1 MSAVTE
7 SSVLNAGLSSAIAE
21 VRPAWLHMRNYATMA
36 NALRIPVRDVR
47 CDRCGC
53 EADANRVDVTSLGD
67 AEPRIVWGRIVCT
80 TPGCVDEHGSSAVD
94 PPDEPGQL
102 TREDRKW
109 LRRHDRLVAELGR
122 ASRLLLAES

>member
-1 MSAVTE
+1 VP
-7 SSVLNAGLSSAIAE
+7 AGAE
-21 VRPAWLHMRNYATMA
+21 VL
-36 NALRIPVRDVR
+36 
-47 CDRCGC
+47 CDRCGSV
-53 EADANRVDVTSLGD
+53 ADATRVDVTRLGD
-67 AEPRIVWGRIVCT
+67 TGRRYVWGRISCT

-109 LRRHDRLVAELGR
+109 LRRHDQLAVELGR